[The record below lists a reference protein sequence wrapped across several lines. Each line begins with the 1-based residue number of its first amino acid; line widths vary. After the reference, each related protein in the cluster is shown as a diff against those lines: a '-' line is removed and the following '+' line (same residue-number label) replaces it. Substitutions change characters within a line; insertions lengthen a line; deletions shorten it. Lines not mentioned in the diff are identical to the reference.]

1 MFDDVDRRRLLRRWF
16 PLPTEADEPDLLLEA
31 LEATGKI
38 PDDAV
43 MEFAR
48 AVERVRLLGAL
59 GIISRDD
66 PSATAASALL
76 ARAARLIEAGLETL
90 GAGGADPRLEMPE
103 DVREALIDDLEAGQP
118 DLDGDAYLD
127 ETLELLKEFCRR
139 LRRIAIETKG
149 SAPAEFTPYL
159 TGTDRPPAE
168 IVGALFDISTSI
180 LGMPARGKASRR
192 FVAAYARLLGF
203 RVPSDNALRHRQRQ
217 R

>member
-66 PSATAASALL
+66 SSATAASALL

-103 DVREALIDDLEAGQP
+103 TVREALIDTLAAGQP
-118 DLDGDAYLD
+118 YLNGDASLA
-127 ETLELLKEFCRR
+127 ETLK
-139 LRRIAIETKG
+139 
-149 SAPAEFTPYL
+149 
-159 TGTDRPPAE
+159 
-168 IVGALFDISTSI
+168 
-180 LGMPARGKASRR
+180 
-192 FVAAYARLLGF
+192 
-203 RVPSDNALRHRQRQ
+203 
-217 R
+217 